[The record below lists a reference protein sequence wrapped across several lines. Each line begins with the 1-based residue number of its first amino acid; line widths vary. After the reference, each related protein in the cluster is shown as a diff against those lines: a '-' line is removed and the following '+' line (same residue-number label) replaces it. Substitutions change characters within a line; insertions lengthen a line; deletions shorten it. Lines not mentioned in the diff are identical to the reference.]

1 MRYVLAAILVCAIGA
16 PAAYAL
22 PTAGANAVSI
32 STAAPIVQ
40 TGAKRKAPPPAPAKS
55 SKKSGGSS
63 NASSG
68 IHPLVGSG
76 EY

>member
-1 MRYVLAAILVCAIGA
+1 MRYIFAVVLVCAIGA

-22 PTAGANAVSI
+22 PTIGSKALEVSK
-32 STAAPIVQ
+32 SDPIVQ
-40 TGAKRKAPPPAPAKS
+40 VAKRKAAKS
-55 SKKSGGSS
+55 KSHKSGETG
-63 NASSG
+63 G